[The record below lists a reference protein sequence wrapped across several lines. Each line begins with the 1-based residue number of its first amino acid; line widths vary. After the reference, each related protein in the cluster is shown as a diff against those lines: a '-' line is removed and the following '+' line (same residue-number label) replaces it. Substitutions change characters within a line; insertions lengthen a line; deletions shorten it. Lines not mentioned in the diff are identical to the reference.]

1 MAQKV
6 ITRQL
11 DKDPDL
17 ALYVAERLVLRT
29 KDVHHAIQVAKSC
42 YSLKEVDQYECGV

>member
-17 ALYVAERLVLRT
+17 ALYVAERLAAWLRENHEHVSVIHR
-29 KDVHHAIQVAKSC
+29 DLQGDAA
-42 YSLKEVDQYECGV
+42 EV